1 MFRNICVLLSVYF
14 SKNFKSKLSLLKQHF
29 ESFSLERT
37 CPNSMCYMYTF
48 IFLVSSALSQVC
60 HFKLLISCVYIDFLS
75 AMLYQVNDHNTYCL
89 EDTVLY
95 SCSDDLVGL
104 IIVDISRNS
113 ETEFTASY
121 SYLSTTEPFTD
132 NIQTSLIRI
141 EIVFKNQTYI
151 SSIITITNVMNLD
164 SYFLTCN
171 EETLS
176 LNNSLT
182 SYSEGNYTEKEKQ
195 YILRIVFY

>member
-1 MFRNICVLLSVYF
+1 MFILTF
-14 SKNFKSKLSLLKQHF
+14 FQQ
-29 ESFSLERT
+29 
-37 CPNSMCYMYTF
+37 CY
-48 IFLVSSALSQVC
+48 
-60 HFKLLISCVYIDFLS
+60 
-75 AMLYQVNDHNTYCL
+75 YQVNDHNTYCL

-132 NIQTSLIRI
+132 NIQTSLSRI
-141 EIVFKNQTYI
+141 EIVFKNLTYI

-195 YILRIVFY
+195 CKLRIVFY